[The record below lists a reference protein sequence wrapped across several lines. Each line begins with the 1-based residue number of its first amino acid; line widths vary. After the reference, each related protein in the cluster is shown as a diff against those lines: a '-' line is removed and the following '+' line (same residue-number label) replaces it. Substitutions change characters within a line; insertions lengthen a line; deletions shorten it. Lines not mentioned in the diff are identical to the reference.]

1 LAFLITT
8 PESGVDSIA
17 LTYSLLDPLLTVL
30 RPVTAFVTGF
40 TAGLTENLTGSSYK
54 ANREFKRDRSC
65 HIDSCCD
72 GIDCDPETHSKH
84 HTFREKLRAGMSFS
98 FNELMNDVA
107 FWFVIGVLI
116 AGTITVFVPDSLI
129 QGYLG
134 AGILSYL
141 AVLGVSLPMY
151 VCATVSTPVAAAL
164 IAKGMSPGAAIV
176 LLMAGPA
183 TNAATITMVAAMLGK
198 RTLAIYLGSIIV
210 CTLMFAFITDLIY
223 SAFSI
228 PAPMKIGP
236 NAQELLPAWLEL
248 SAAFAL
254 LFLILRVYWKKLT
267 NSSVYT
273 AISSWRLR
281 GAKQPCEC
289 RGDT

>member
-1 LAFLITT
+1 
-8 PESGVDSIA
+8 VDSIA
-17 LTYSLLDPLLTVL
+17 LTYSLLDPILTIL

-40 TAGLTENLTGSSYK
+40 TAGLIENLTGMNYK

-65 HIDSCCD
+65 HIDACCD
-72 GIDCDPETHSKH
+72 GTDCDPETHARH
-84 HTFREKLRAGMSFS
+84 HTFREKLSAGMSFS
-98 FNELMNDVA
+98 FNELMNDIA

-116 AGTITVFVPDSLI
+116 AGIITVFVPDSLI

-183 TNAATITMVAAMLGK
+183 TNAATITMVAVMLGK
-198 RTLAIYLGSIIV
+198 RTLAIYLGSIIL
-210 CTLMFAFITDLIY
+210 CTLLFAFITDFIY

-236 NAQELLPAWLEL
+236 NAHELLPSWLEL

-254 LFLILRVYWKKLT
+254 LFLILRVYWKKFR
-267 NSSVYT
+267 SSSLYSTVL
-273 AISSWRLR
+273 SWRLR
-281 GAKQPCEC
+281 GAKPTCDC
-289 RGDT
+289 RGGT

>member
-1 LAFLITT
+1 
-8 PESGVDSIA
+8 VDSIA
-17 LTYSLLDPLLTVL
+17 LTYSLLDPLLTIL

-40 TAGLTENLTGSSYK
+40 TAGLAENITGTNYT
-54 ANREFKRDRSC
+54 ANRAFKRDRSC
-65 HIDSCCD
+65 HVDACCD
-72 GIDCDPETHSKH
+72 GTDCDPETHARH

-98 FNELMNDVA
+98 FNELMNDIA

-116 AGTITVFVPDSLI
+116 AGIITVFVPDSLI

-198 RTLAIYLGSIIV
+198 RTLAIYLGSIIL
-210 CTLMFAFITDLIY
+210 CTLLFAFITDFIY

-228 PAPMKIGP
+228 PPPMKIGP
-236 NAQELLPAWLEL
+236 NAHELLPSWLEL

-254 LFLILRVYWKKLT
+254 LFLILRVYWKKFR
-267 NSSVYT
+267 SSSLYSAV
-273 AISSWRLR
+273 SSWRLQGTR
-281 GAKQPCEC
+281 PTCEC
-289 RGDT
+289 RGST